1 MTTAPFIRMFGNSRT
16 DGNQGNIEYKCAGN
30 GKNIFTGGASFTGEG
45 SFVGFVK
52 SRFEA
57 FHAVANHAIYNVP
70 ANTAIN
76 SVVNQGWDDLLL
88 NSTDWGVYYYQN
100 DLTAGVYFVSATCYM
115 LNGSQSFSIRL
126 NASTATNG
134 TEYAVGKGVAGS
146 LATATAIIRCA
157 LSDTISFWSGANG
170 ISITNNPRCS
180 VSIHLIM
187 GE

>member
-1 MTTAPFIRMFGNSRT
+1 
-16 DGNQGNIEYKCAGN
+16 
-30 GKNIFTGGASFTGEG
+30 
-45 SFVGFVK
+45 
-52 SRFEA
+52 
-57 FHAVANHAIYNVP
+57 
-70 ANTAIN
+70 
-76 SVVNQGWDDLLL
+76 
-88 NSTDWGVYYYQN
+88 
-100 DLTAGVYFVSATCYM
+100 M